1 MGRGNSIRIANVF
14 GIRIG
19 LDPTF
24 FLVLALI
31 IWILSDYFRNVMP
44 DSTTLST
51 YLLATASALIFFLSI
66 VLHELG
72 HAVVAIRN
80 KIGISGIDLWM
91 FGGVAKMTR
100 DTDSPGVEF
109 KVAIAGPIVTL
120 LITALCVAIG
130 ILVAGWD
137 DFLAAMRLDP
147 DALNSGGL
155 AMLAYLASINFIV
168 FVFNLIPAFPLDGGR
183 VARSIA
189 WKILGSKG
197 RATRFAAQ
205 MGRAFAYIMIA
216 IGIWRFVLGDV
227 ISGLWLAFLGFFLN
241 QAARSAAHQSI
252 VSSKIEGITVA
263 DVMDS
268 DRVPIYSGTSVEE
281 AERKYFSRYPYPW
294 FPVVTGGQLYLGVL
308 DRNQIDALS
317 TTEMGVTTVDEIM
330 TKDAEGQLRID
341 EDENL
346 ESLLGNQALG
356 RIGALFAVDAAGQLR
371 GIVTI
376 DDISRALRD
385 SGLNISDS

>member
-1 MGRGNSIRIANVF
+1 MGRGGSIRLANVF

-24 FLVLALI
+24 FIVLALI
-31 IWILSDYFRNVMP
+31 IWILSDYFRDVMP
-44 DSTTLST
+44 DSTTLAA

-72 HAVVAIRN
+72 HALVAIRN

-120 LITALCVAIG
+120 LITAACVAIG
-130 ILVAGWD
+130 ILAAGWD

-147 DALNSGGL
+147 DALNNGGL

-189 WKILGSKG
+189 WKILGNKG
-197 RATRFAAQ
+197 RATKFAAQ
-205 MGRAFAYIMIA
+205 MGRVFAYIMIA
-216 IGIWRFVLGDV
+216 VGIWRFVMGDV
-227 ISGLWLAFLGFFLN
+227 IGGLWLAFLGFFLN
-241 QAARSAAHQSI
+241 QAARSAEQQSV

-268 DRVPIYSGTSVEE
+268 DPVPIYSGTSVEE
-281 AERKYFSRYPYPW
+281 AARNYFSRYRYPW
-294 FPVVTGGQLYLGVL
+294 FPVVTGAQLYLGVL
-308 DRNQIDALS
+308 DRGQVDALS
-317 TTEMGVTTVDEIM
+317 APEMGVTTVDEIM
-330 TKDAEGQLRID
+330 TKDIEGHLRVD

-376 DDISRALRD
+376 DDIRRALHD
-385 SGLNISDS
+385 TGLNVNND